1 MTEHELSNTSL
12 YTDVCSIIEQSRR
25 EAYSSV
31 SQKMIETNWNI
42 GRRVVEKEQKVLAQK
57 GETRAEYKARII

>member
-42 GRRVVEKEQKVLAQK
+42 GRRVVEKEQK